1 MRKEEDYISQIHI
14 CRSEKNNEQQTIRTQ
29 VDNGVRHNV
38 CLCLRVFFLVGEAS
52 LFLLKCS
59 KLHLSNAKRLQDWS
73 GLVLPD
79 LKNPAKETT
88 CKTDA
93 PSSQK
98 RSNNVSTS
106 KASLHQTDYGL
117 AFLHH
122 NYALNEC
129 PLASNRPGLYSIGVG
144 FTSPTSS
151 KNLASK
157 NAQYPPKMEEIH

>member
-14 CRSEKNNEQQTIRTQ
+14 CRSQKNNEQQTIRTQ

-38 CLCLRVFFLVGEAS
+38 CLRLRAFFLVGEAS

-59 KLHLSNAKRLQDWS
+59 KLHLSNAQRLQDWS
-73 GLVLPD
+73 GLVFPD
-79 LKNPAKETT
+79 LKNLAKETA

-98 RSNNVSTS
+98 RFDSVSTS
-106 KASLHQTDYGL
+106 KASLQQTDFGL
-117 AFLHH
+117 AFFQH
-122 NYALNEC
+122 NFALNDC
-129 PLASNRPGLYSIGVG
+129 VWPQTGLVYIGLEFG

-157 NAQYPPKMEEIH
+157 NAQYPPKMEEIQ